1 MRIISADRVCDG
13 HDVIPFSWR
22 AYKVALLVAK
32 TSFNLPSHQQAMNS
46 NTGTAQTYEAGDQR
60 TSKRDQSSNGQR
72 FDEGQVNSHSD
83 LDSKDQRSLAN
94 RLASASKGDKEDE
107 ERATITDPLAPAR
120 SHGNEPSRGAKID
133 AQIQAEEEEELR
145 NKGKI

>member
-1 MRIISADRVCDG
+1 
-13 HDVIPFSWR
+13 
-22 AYKVALLVAK
+22 
-32 TSFNLPSHQQAMNS
+32 MNS
-46 NTGTAQTYEAGDQR
+46 NTGNAQTYEAKDQR
-60 TSKRDQSSNGQR
+60 TSKRDQNNDTQR
-72 FDEGQVNSHSD
+72 FEEGNAHSHSD

-94 RLASASKGDKEDE
+94 RLASAFKNDDDDDDDD
-107 ERATITDPLAPAR
+107 RATITDPLAPAR